1 MQITAKMVRDLRE
14 RTGAPMMDCKK
25 ALSAADGDV
34 NGAEDHLRKQG
45 LKSAAKKKDRETA
58 EGRVFAAIDGES
70 RRGHMVGVAC
80 ETDFLAKSDGFI
92 EFVSQLSNH
101 VSNLDPDGVD
111 DGQRPLQQQNWQ
123 GEGKRVGEVI
133 QEQVGTFGENIR
145 VTQMVRLENGSGRV
159 GAYVH
164 HDYKQGAIVSVTT
177 EAAPDKAGEALK
189 ALCQHIVVFSPSY
202 ANRADVPG
210 DALERE
216 REVIADSD
224 EVKSKPENIRD
235 KIIEGKLSKFY
246 AGCVLAQQP
255 WIHDDKQSVQ
265 KALEQE
271 LGKGSRI
278 ESYVRVR
285 LG

>member
-25 ALSAADGDV
+25 ALSAADGDTHD
-34 NGAEDHLRKQG
+34 AEDHLRKQG

-58 EGRVFAAIDGES
+58 EGRVFATIDAKNQC
-70 RRGHMVGVAC
+70 GHMVGVAC

-92 EFVSQLSNH
+92 EFVSELSNH
-101 VSNLDPDGVD
+101 VNKLDPDGVD

-123 GEGKRVGEVI
+123 GEGKPVGEVI

-145 VTQMVRLENGSGRV
+145 VTQMVRLANGSGLV

-164 HDYKQGAIVSVTT
+164 HDNKQGAMVSVTT
-177 EAAPDKAGEALK
+177 EAASDKAEETLR
-189 ALCQHIVVFSPSY
+189 ALCQHIVVFSPAY

-246 AGCVLAQQP
+246 SGCVLAQQP

-278 ESYVRVR
+278 ESYVQVR